1 MKNLFAIGVL
11 LGSLLLS
18 ACTQDVVIRS
28 GGSTVN
34 VGKVVSEDAM
44 IRVEG
49 KLAGEYVP
57 MGVYELNGKSFSK
70 NLEKEWA
77 KFDPTAMLGKDV
89 DFDLYTSVFYIGD
102 RASAIAEVDKVHVTC
117 PDGMMIAACIS
128 YVERTERIILETYR
142 RKYSFL

>member
-1 MKNLFAIGVL
+1 MKNILAIGIL
-11 LGSLLLS
+11 LGSLVLS

-28 GGSTVN
+28 GGSTIN

-49 KLAGEYVP
+49 ELAGEYVP

-77 KFDPTAMLGKDV
+77 KFDPTAILGKDV
-89 DFDLYTSVFYIGD
+89 NLDLYTSVFYIGD

-128 YVERTERIILETYR
+128 YVERTERTILETYR